1 MGIELKQTTNF
12 FIMPKIITI
21 TFSPSIDKSASV
33 KSLIAEKKLKCSY
46 PKLEPGGGG
55 INVARVIYKL
65 GGDVLAVF
73 PSGGYTGVFFNHLLK
88 KEKVPF
94 ATIETKNE
102 TRENFVI
109 LDETTNKQYRF
120 GMPNNPLL
128 ENEWKA
134 CLETIENHKN
144 VDFIV
149 ASGSL
154 PPGVPTTIYAE
165 IAKKAKKNRAKFIVD
180 TSGEALKY
188 ALEEGIYLIKP
199 NLEELGLLVGIENLR
214 SVNAKKVVKELIFKN
229 KCEIIV
235 VSLGS
240 EGAMLVTKNKTYIV
254 KPPKVAVKST
264 VGAGDSM
271 VAGIVFSLS
280 NGKNLKDALQFG
292 VACGTATTMNSGTEL
307 CKKEDVEKL
316 YNQLKNNN

>member
-1 MGIELKQTTNF
+1 MAR
-12 FIMPKIITI
+12 IITI

-33 KSLIAEKKLKCSY
+33 KSLIAEKKLKCFS

-55 INVARVIYKL
+55 INVARVISKL

-73 PSGGYTGVFFNHLLK
+73 PSGGYTGAFFNHLLE

-109 LDETTNKQYRF
+109 LDESTNKQYRF
-120 GMPNNPLL
+120 GMPSNPLL
-128 ENEWKA
+128 ENELKA
-134 CLETIENHKN
+134 CLKIIENHKN

-154 PPGVPTTIYAE
+154 PPDVPTNIYAQIAK
-165 IAKKAKKNRAKFIVD
+165 IAKKNNAKFIVD
-180 TSGEALKY
+180 TSGEALKL
-188 ALEEGIYLIKP
+188 ALKEGIYLIKP
-199 NLEELGLLVGIENLR
+199 NLEELGLLVGIEDLIIE
-214 SVNAKKVVKELIFKN
+214 NAKKVAKQLILKN
-229 KCEIIV
+229 KIEIIV

-240 EGAMLVTKNKTYIV
+240 EGALLVTKNKIYSV
-254 KPPKVAVKST
+254 KPPKVTVKST

-271 VAGIVFSLS
+271 VAGIVFSLH
-280 NGKNLKDALQFG
+280 NGDNLKEALQFG
-292 VACGTATTMNSGTEL
+292 VACGTAATMNTGTEL
-307 CKKEDVEKL
+307 CKKEDIEKL
-316 YNQLKNNN
+316 YNLLKIND